1 MHVCMFVCVPA
12 RAPYT
17 AAAHLRCTT
26 PISRARACRRVL
38 LSCQI
43 KELEETIEELET
55 TVETQAAK
63 MRELEEDAND
73 ECERLRVESDAIVR
87 RCKEAEE
94 ETNLKR
100 ETSKKLKEEVIEND
114 REDHHHA
121 NSNPTR
127 RRGQGQ

>member
-1 MHVCMFVCVPA
+1 M
-12 RAPYT
+12 
-17 AAAHLRCTT
+17 
-26 PISRARACRRVL
+26 
-38 LSCQI
+38 SCQI